1 VVDGCLR
8 CPECQQVQADG
19 RERHEERETTGQ
31 DAEHPGGRTDRPEDG
46 EDDPQ
51 DGEDDPEDGE
61 EAAPHGSGK
70 ALGVEAVGEQA
81 GEVQQDGDGAC
92 DPDDEADGGHDGR
105 IVRQPEDHPE
115 RDGDEQDLL
124 RGEPSRHPPV
134 VRRHPPAGIQASLE
148 TLAVPL
154 GCPTVTV
161 YPVLSRVMVQQT
173 DDPAGTDVGE
183 PSDQWREYR
192 GAPTGTDREC
202 RGWRQEA
209 ALRMLNNN
217 LDPAVAEAPEDLVVY
232 GGTGR
237 AARSWDAYDA
247 ILAELRELGDTE
259 TLLVQSGKPVGR
271 FETHELAPRVL
282 IANSNLVGHW
292 DDWEHFHEL
301 EARGLI
307 MYGQM
312 TAGSWA
318 YIGTQGII
326 QGTYETLA
334 ELARQEYDGT
344 LEGRVVATGGL
355 GGMGGAQPLAVTMN
369 GGVCIAAEVDE
380 ARIDRRIETG
390 YCEAKTDD
398 LDEAISLAREH
409 ADRGDPYS
417 IGVHVNAADM
427 LEGLLDRDVV
437 PDVVTDQTSAHDEL
451 EGYYPSGFTVADAD
465 DLRERDPD
473 AYREAALDTMERHV
487 DAILE
492 LDERGAVAFE
502 YGNNIRG
509 QVRTHRGMDRA
520 FDYPGFVPAYIRPL
534 FCEGKG
540 PFRWVAL
547 SGDPADI
554 HRTDEAVLELF
565 PEKDALARWIDLAQ
579 ERVAFQGLPARV
591 CWLGYHA
598 SDDPDGLT
606 ERARFALRINDLVAD
621 GELSAPIVVTRDH
634 LDAGS
639 VASPNRETEAMQDGS
654 DAIAD
659 WPILNALLNCAAGA
673 DIVSVHD
680 GGGVGI
686 GNALHANNH
695 VVLDGSDLAA
705 ETARRVFTTDP
716 GMGIVRHAD
725 AGYESAR
732 AEAAASNVHVPMS
745 ERDDR

>member
-1 VVDGCLR
+1 MA
-8 CPECQQVQADG
+8 QQSAD
-19 RERHEERETTGQ
+19 R
-31 DAEHPGGRTDRPEDG
+31 
-46 EDDPQ
+46 
-51 DGEDDPEDGE
+51 
-61 EAAPHGSGK
+61 
-70 ALGVEAVGEQA
+70 
-81 GEVQQDGDGAC
+81 
-92 DPDDEADGGHDGR
+92 ADHD
-105 IVRQPEDHPE
+105 I
-115 RDGDEQDLL
+115 
-124 RGEPSRHPPV
+124 GEPS
-134 VRRHPPAGIQASLE
+134 E
-148 TLAVPL
+148 
-154 GCPTVTV
+154 
-161 YPVLSRVMVQQT
+161 
-173 DDPAGTDVGE
+173 E
-183 PSDQWREYR
+183 WREYQ
-192 GAPTGTDREC
+192 GAPTGTDIEC
-202 RGWRQEA
+202 QGWRQEA

-217 LDPAVAEAPEDLVVY
+217 LDPEVAENPEELVVY

-271 FETHELAPRVL
+271 FETHERTPRVL
-282 IANSNLVGHW
+282 IANSNLVGRW
-292 DDWEHFHEL
+292 DTWEHFHEL
-301 EARGLI
+301 EAKGLI

-326 QGTYETLA
+326 QGTFETLA
-334 ELARQEYDGT
+334 ELARQEFGGS
-344 LEGRVVATGGL
+344 LEGRIVVTGGL

-369 GGVCIAAEVDE
+369 HGVCLAAEVDE

-390 YCEAKTDD
+390 YCREKTDD
-398 LDEAISLAREH
+398 LDVAIERAREH
-409 ADRGDPYS
+409 AERGEPYS
-417 IGVHVNAADM
+417 VGVHTNAADM
-427 LEGLLDRDVV
+427 LEGLLERDVI
-437 PDVVTDQTSAHDEL
+437 PDVVTDQTSAHDAL
-451 EGYYPSGFTVADAD
+451 EGYYPSGYTVEEAD

-473 AYREAALDTMERHV
+473 RYREEALDTMERHV
-487 DAILE
+487 QAILD
-492 LDERGAVAFE
+492 LQDAGAVAFE

-509 QVRTHRGMDRA
+509 QVETERGMDEA

-540 PFRWVAL
+540 PFRWAAL

-554 HRTDEAVLELF
+554 HRTDAAVKELF
-565 PEKDALARWIDLAQ
+565 PGKESLHRWIDLAQ
-579 ERVAFQGLPARV
+579 EQVAFQGLPARV
-591 CWLGYHA
+591 CWLGFQS

-621 GELSAPIVVTRDH
+621 GEISAPIVVTRDH

-654 DAIAD
+654 DAVAD

-705 ETARRVFTTDP
+705 EKARRVFTTDP
-716 GMGIVRHAD
+716 GMGVIRHAD
-725 AGYESAR
+725 AGYER
-732 AEAAASNVHVPMS
+732 AVEEAEVSDVAVPM
-745 ERDDR
+745 RDRTGSGGSDT